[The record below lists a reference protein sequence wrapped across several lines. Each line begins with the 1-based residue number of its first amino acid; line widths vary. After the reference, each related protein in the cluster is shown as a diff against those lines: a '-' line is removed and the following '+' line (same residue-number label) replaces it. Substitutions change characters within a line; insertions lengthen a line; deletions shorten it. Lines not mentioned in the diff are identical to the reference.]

1 VIDMSKPISISKMK
15 NMILAMDSVKKQ
27 ETIARQLRVLPRFI
41 QEEKERIFPN
51 NPKVLIDLEKRL
63 KMIQDLWVKEIVS
76 RHGVS

>member
-1 VIDMSKPISISKMK
+1 MSKPISISKMK

>member
-1 VIDMSKPISISKMK
+1 MSKPISISKMK
-15 NMILAMDSVKKQ
+15 NMILAMDPVKKQ

>member
-1 VIDMSKPISISKMK
+1 MSKPISISKMK
-15 NMILAMDSVKKQ
+15 KMILAMDPVKKQ

-63 KMIQDLWVKEIVS
+63 KMVQDLWVKEIVS